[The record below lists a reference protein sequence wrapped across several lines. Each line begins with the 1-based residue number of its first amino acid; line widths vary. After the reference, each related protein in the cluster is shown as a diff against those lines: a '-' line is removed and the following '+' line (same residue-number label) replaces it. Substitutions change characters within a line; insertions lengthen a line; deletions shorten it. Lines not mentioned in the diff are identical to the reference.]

1 MEKTEVLVKTIELSK
16 VYGSGER
23 QVHALKNINIEI
35 FKGEVLAI
43 VGPSGCGKTT
53 LLNCLSGIDNPTSG
67 DVYINGFNITEMNET
82 EKTEFRGKYMGF
94 IFQFYNLIPVL
105 NAVEN
110 VEVPLLARN
119 VPPKIA
125 RKKAMELLKA
135 VNLGHRYRAYP
146 EELSGGEQQRVA
158 VARALISDPLIIW
171 ADEPTGALDTRTGSE
186 IVELLINLNR
196 MKGTSL
202 VIVTHD
208 ERITRYADRV
218 MYMDSGKIV
227 STVVLSNEPGVDRM
241 VAGSLNPEESPD
253 SMDGMPG
260 NAREE

>member
-1 MEKTEVLVKTIELSK
+1 MENKSLEVLVKTIELSK
-16 VYGSGER
+16 VYGSGKK

-67 DVYINGFNITEMNET
+67 DVYINGFNICKMNET

-105 NAVEN
+105 SVVEN
-110 VEVPLLARN
+110 IEIPLLARN
-119 VPPKIA
+119 TPPKIA
-125 RKKAMELLKA
+125 RKKAIELLKS
-135 VNLGHRYRAYP
+135 VNLIDRYKAFP
-146 EELSGGEQQRVA
+146 NELSGGEQQRVA
-158 VARALISDPLIIW
+158 VARAMVSDPLVIW
-171 ADEPTGALDTRTGSE
+171 ADEPTGALDTKTGNE
-186 IVELLINLNR
+186 IIELLIDLNR
-196 MKGTSL
+196 KKGTSL

-208 ERITRYADRV
+208 ERITHYADRV

-227 STVVLSNEPGVDRM
+227 STVEMIGSGSDGRGVYRPESRGKSGLHGQD
-241 VAGSLNPEESPD
+241 AG
-253 SMDGMPG
+253 
-260 NAREE
+260 